1 MPKIRRSLSA
11 LLLIAGVFVA
21 VPVRS
26 QNAASPATLDPA
38 ANATDLAL
46 ESKVHQPLPEE
57 FIWRTD
63 KPEEVTAPHYFR
75 AQVTLKAVP
84 ARATFYVSGPSRA
97 TIFINGVRAADF
109 VMPQDATFRPRVF
122 EFEATHFL
130 HAGANVFAI
139 QAVGIFNRRLPK
151 SLDQG
156 LFLLAKLVPAAP
168 EIDRPALLRSGAGWK
183 VSVTAKDGWEK
194 PAFADKD
201 WESAQSFGTVESNID
216 LLQWN
221 MDAGLYRWP
230 GYDGISPFLGHVP
243 IPAKTIRDPFEGLG
257 HFHNL
262 EALIASAPATKA
274 LFSVALPAGAGT
286 SSLLDDMQAPSV
298 VLDFGQETTGRI
310 EVTSASDQPIRL
322 SVRYG
327 ESYEE
332 TVKKPYL
339 GVADMIIPP
348 HATMYGPKSAFRFAK
363 LQFFGD
369 GPLLRFAKI
378 RVDGIYY
385 PVEYRGSF
393 DSSDPELNRIWLVGA
408 YTAHLCMQDG
418 IWDAPKRDRG
428 RWMGDMDVSG
438 LTIDTVF
445 ADQFLMEDT
454 LRRLN
459 PVTENGANVN
469 GIPGY
474 SAFWIMGLADYYRHN
489 GKLEFVQEMLP
500 NLRTLVNFMAG
511 DLDANNLYA
520 NQHHGWPFI
529 DWSAGF
535 YGDTPEARRAAHFEF
550 YRAFRDAAFLLR
562 AAGDTAGAD
571 DSEHRADAMRAAADL
586 ALLDKSTGTFGD
598 NWHTNAMAIYSGA
611 ASPAEIAAIRK
622 QIFTDIDTGKL
633 PSYDVSP
640 YYGNYILE
648 AMADAGDL
656 PGAMN
661 FLRMWWGGMID
672 EGATS
677 FWEGYDPRWQK
688 ADYHLYL
695 HADADTG
702 YRTSL
707 AHGWSSGATPWL
719 TEHVLGIQVASPGFR
734 TVLIQPN
741 LLGLDYVKGAEPAP
755 NGEIRAEF
763 HAGKTIDGTVELP
776 AGVTATVSL
785 PASSATAAV
794 TVDGKA
800 ETSHWN
806 EAAGRQ
812 EFELSGP
819 GKFAVHVD

>member
-1 MPKIRRSLSA
+1 
-11 LLLIAGVFVA
+11 
-21 VPVRS
+21 
-26 QNAASPATLDPA
+26 
-38 ANATDLAL
+38 
-46 ESKVHQPLPEE
+46 
-57 FIWRTD
+57 
-63 KPEEVTAPHYFR
+63 
-75 AQVTLKAVP
+75 
-84 ARATFYVSGPSRA
+84 
-97 TIFINGVRAADF
+97 
-109 VMPQDATFRPRVF
+109 
-122 EFEATHFL
+122 
-130 HAGANVFAI
+130 
-139 QAVGIFNRRLPK
+139 
-151 SLDQG
+151 
-156 LFLLAKLVPAAP
+156 
-168 EIDRPALLRSGAGWK
+168 
-183 VSVTAKDGWEK
+183 
-194 PAFADKD
+194 
-201 WESAQSFGTVESNID
+201 
-216 LLQWN
+216 
-221 MDAGLYRWP
+221 
-230 GYDGISPFLGHVP
+230 
-243 IPAKTIRDPFEGLG
+243 
-257 HFHNL
+257 
-262 EALIASAPATKA
+262 
-274 LFSVALPAGAGT
+274 
-286 SSLLDDMQAPSV
+286 
-298 VLDFGQETTGRI
+298 
-310 EVTSASDQPIRL
+310 
-322 SVRYG
+322 
-327 ESYEE
+327 
-332 TVKKPYL
+332 
-339 GVADMIIPP
+339 
-348 HATMYGPKSAFRFAK
+348 
-363 LQFFGD
+363 
-369 GPLLRFAKI
+369 
-378 RVDGIYY
+378 
-385 PVEYRGSF
+385 
-393 DSSDPELNRIWLVGA
+393 
-408 YTAHLCMQDG
+408 
-418 IWDAPKRDRG
+418 
-428 RWMGDMDVSG
+428 
-438 LTIDTVF
+438 
-445 ADQFLMEDT
+445 
-454 LRRLN
+454 
-459 PVTENGANVN
+459 
-469 GIPGY
+469 
-474 SAFWIMGLADYYRHN
+474 
-489 GKLEFVQEMLP
+489 MLP